1 MGIRNY
7 LIERGVYIV
16 KQNKKY
22 SLNKVLTDVAKKKSL
37 INK

>member
-7 LIERGVYIV
+7 LVKKGVYIV

-22 SLNKVLTDVAKKKSL
+22 SLSKVLIDVA
-37 INK
+37 NKEEPYK